1 MRELARH
8 EYELSPGS
16 LYPTLHS
23 LEREGYLQK
32 EIRVVEGPQRKY
44 YQITGRGRSMPAE
57 ARGKIAELVDEVLER
72 EGDA

>member
-8 EYELSPGS
+8 EYESSSGT
-16 LYPTLHS
+16 LYPALHS

-32 EIRVVEGPQRKY
+32 EKRVVEGAQRKY
-44 YQITGRGRSMPAE
+44 YQITGRGRSMLAE
-57 ARGKIAELVDEVLER
+57 ARGKIAGLVDEVLER